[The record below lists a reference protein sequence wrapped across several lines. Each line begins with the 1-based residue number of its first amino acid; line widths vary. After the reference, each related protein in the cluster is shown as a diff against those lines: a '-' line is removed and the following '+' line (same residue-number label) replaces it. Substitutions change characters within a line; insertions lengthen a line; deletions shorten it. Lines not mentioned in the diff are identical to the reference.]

1 MIIPLI
7 YPVSIP
13 TVPSVFAILVE
24 KPAVIAYPTTRP
36 SVPIAIL

>member
-1 MIIPLI
+1 MIPLT

-13 TVPSVFAILVE
+13 TVPSVFAVFVE
-24 KPAVIAYPTTRP
+24 KPAVMAYPTTRP